1 MGGTGVFVLV
11 ASISYLVDRLLAG
24 RVLVRKRVQQR
35 VQQRAGGQQTATH
48 EADETDESKAQP
60 EAVPPDA
67 QPEPQGTQ
75 PEEPPAGTS
84 PERLPAEKEK
94 TGHESE
100 SAAYVPGAEE
110 PAESRGPWNP
120 EAALGE
126 HSRSNSSDNTRVSPA
141 H

>member
-1 MGGTGVFVLV
+1 MFVLV

-24 RVLVRKRVQQR
+24 RLLVRKRVQQR
-35 VQQRAGGQQTATH
+35 AGGQKTETETH
-48 EADETDESKAQP
+48 EADGESNAQP
-60 EAVPPDA
+60 EAVPPDP
-67 QPEPQGTQ
+67 QPETQRTQ
-75 PEEPPAGTS
+75 PEAPPAGES

-94 TGHESE
+94 TGHENE
-100 SAAYVPGAEE
+100 SAAYVPGAGE
-110 PAESRGPWNP
+110 PSESRGPWNP